1 MTLTRQKSAPQIPAE
16 SLLWTIDTLTKTI
29 GLGRTKIYMLM
40 GSGDF
45 PKPKK
50 IGKSARWL
58 ATEIHAWVNAQSGAD
73 SPESAG

>member
-1 MTLTRQKSAPQIPAE
+1 MTRTRKKSAPQIPAE

-29 GLGRTKIYMLM
+29 GLGRTKIYLLM
-40 GSGDF
+40 DSGDF

-58 ATEIHAWVNAQSGAD
+58 ATDIHAWVNCQSLAS
-73 SPESAG
+73 SPKSAG